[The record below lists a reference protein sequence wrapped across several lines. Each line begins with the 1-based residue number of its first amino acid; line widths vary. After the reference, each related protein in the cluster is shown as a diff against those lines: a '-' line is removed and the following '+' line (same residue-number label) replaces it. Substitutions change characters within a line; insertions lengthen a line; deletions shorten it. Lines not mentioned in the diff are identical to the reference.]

1 MGGVSPKGPAH
12 SPLSSQTE
20 KPLLSVNNIQE
31 KMALGDAIYG
41 EPLWAVTEA
50 VCVGGGEG
58 AIVALNSQPLLR
70 SCCLGLL
77 IYSTWHGGSCQDP
90 LVPSGWLPLPI
101 RKNLA
106 LMRVWTT
113 KLLPVADSRDNRE
126 RCIRLQRCRYLF
138 FHPSISTPHSLCP

>member
-20 KPLLSVNNIQE
+20 KPHLSVNNVQE
-31 KMALGDAIYG
+31 KMALGDAICG
-41 EPLWAVTEA
+41 KPLCPVTEA

-77 IYSTWHGGSCQDP
+77 IYST
-90 LVPSGWLPLPI
+90 
-101 RKNLA
+101 
-106 LMRVWTT
+106 
-113 KLLPVADSRDNRE
+113 
-126 RCIRLQRCRYLF
+126 
-138 FHPSISTPHSLCP
+138 